1 MNFNERD
8 SKGEKTNSNYSPI
21 IYNYYSTSS
30 TINNVTVV
38 KSEKENPINL
48 IDNWTYEDFHQ
59 NNRHVNTDTIPTFL
73 NQCDLISLPTGV
85 KRAVERLPKKIL
97 IPVDKDLKIAKE
109 KCLII
114 ASNCTSTLFKDD
126 EIWTNLSSTILNE
139 QVKKGKDNTRIY
151 KDVIKALCYST
162 NKTYPIIDI
171 KNNSYGNPTY
181 VVGEKSMQYKFHDSF
196 NNFDIVNYELKN
208 QDSIQKRRKFFL
220 EKLNKAYKD
229 PIASNLINL
238 YPKIDL
244 PSEAE
249 IIKKGKELAK
259 NKVKTKKGKT
269 IACLNNKKK
278 ENIKDFKDKSFVE
291 DAIKLFRYLTSKGF
305 IIPTE
310 GTYESGGRVV
320 DSFNLMNSWIRD
332 ECKIDGE
339 NIETIDYKALHPNL
353 NIKIYGGNTKYIT
366 HQQIADFLNK
376 DVKEIKIEH
385 LSFFN
390 KHPNQMKKS
399 ILFKFYSEREPE
411 MLERIINDKKK
422 NGYKITST
430 RMFALEVAIM
440 KSCIRRLNADNEYV
454 GYVYDALF
462 CKESVADKVL
472 KVMNEEIIKHGVY
485 TTACKE

>member
-8 SKGEKTNSNYSPI
+8 SNGEKTNSNYYSFI
-21 IYNYYSTSS
+21 YYSTST

-38 KSEKENPINL
+38 KSESENLKSPL
-48 IDNWTYEDFHQ
+48 YNWTYEDFHQ
-59 NNRHVNTDTIPTFL
+59 NNKLVNTDTIPTFL

-97 IPVDKDLKIAKE
+97 IPIDKNLKIAIE

-139 QVKKGKDNTRIY
+139 QVKIGKDNTYIY
-151 KDVIKALCYST
+151 KHVINALTYKTNST
-162 NKTYPIIDI
+162 HPIIEI
-171 KNNSYGNPTY
+171 KKNSYGNPSY
-181 VVGEKSMQYKFHDSF
+181 LVGEKSMQYKFHDSF
-196 NNFDIVNYELKN
+196 NNFNIVNYELKN

-249 IIKKGKELAK
+249 IIKKGKQLAK
-259 NKVKTKKGKT
+259 NKVKTKKGKI

-291 DAIKLFRYLTSKGF
+291 DANKRFGYLTSKGF

-320 DSFNLMNSWIRD
+320 DSFNLMNSWIRND
-332 ECKIDGE
+332 SKIDGE
-339 NIETIDYKALHPNL
+339 NIETIDYKTLHPNL
-353 NIKIYGGNTKYIT
+353 VIKIYGGSTKYIT
-366 HQQIADFLNK
+366 HQEIADYLKKN
-376 DVKEIKIEH
+376 VMEVKIEH

-399 ILFKFYSEREPE
+399 ILFKYYSEREPE
-411 MLERIINDKKK
+411 MLERILDDKKM
-422 NGYKITST
+422 NDYKITSI

-440 KSCIRRLNADNEYV
+440 KSCIIRLNADNEYV

-462 CKESVADKVL
+462 CKESIADKVL
-472 KVMNEEIIKHGVY
+472 KIMNEEIIKHGVY

>member
-8 SKGEKTNSNYSPI
+8 SRSEKTNSNYSTV
-21 IYNYYSTSS
+21 IYNYSTST

-38 KSEKENPINL
+38 KDEEENLKTPL
-48 IDNWTYEDFHQ
+48 YTWVYEDFHQ
-59 NNRHVNTDTIPTFL
+59 NNKLVNTDTIPTFL
-73 NQCDLISLPTGV
+73 NQCDTISLPTGV
-85 KRAVERLPKKIL
+85 KRAVERLPKKLLKTI
-97 IPVDKDLKIAKE
+97 DKDLKIAKE

-114 ASNCTSTLFKDD
+114 TSNCTSTLFKDD
-126 EIWTNLSSTILNE
+126 EIWTNLSSKILNE
-139 QVKKGKDNTRIY
+139 QVKIGKDNTYIY
-151 KDVIKALCYST
+151 KHVINALTYKT
-162 NKTYPIIDI
+162 NSTYPLIEI
-171 KNNSYGNPTY
+171 KKNSYGNPSY
-181 VVGEKSMQYKFHDSF
+181 LVGERTMQYKFHDSF
-196 NNFDIVNYELKN
+196 NNFNTVNYELKN
-208 QDSIQKRRKFFL
+208 QDSIQKRRKYFL

-249 IIKKGKELAK
+249 IIRKGKELAK
-259 NKVKTKKGKT
+259 NRVKTKKGKT

-291 DAIKLFRYLTSKGF
+291 DAIKRFRHLTSKGF

-320 DSFNLMNSWIRD
+320 DSFNLMNSWIRN
-332 ECKIDGE
+332 ESKIDGE
-339 NIETIDYKALHPNL
+339 NIATIDYKALHPNL
-353 NIKIYGGNTKYIT
+353 IVEIYDGNTKYIT

-399 ILFKFYSEREPE
+399 ILFKYYSEREPE

-462 CKESVADKVL
+462 CKESVSDKVL

-485 TTACKE
+485 TIACKE